1 MLHRLREPA
10 NGATHGIGVI
20 LSVAALGVLLWLGW
34 RGGSVALFVGF
45 AVFGLSQ
52 LTLYIASTLYHSL
65 RISEAGIRQLLRFD
79 CAMVFVFIAGTYT
92 PVCLV
97 ALEGGWRWGLLALIW
112 GLALGGG
119 AMKLRWLHAPVW
131 LSTGFYVLMG
141 WVAVLALPALVRA
154 VPPGGIFWMFA
165 GGIIYTVGAV
175 IFALDRP
182 ALVPGVF
189 EAHALWHLFVLAG
202 SACFFWMM
210 VRYIAPLAG

>member
-10 NGATHGIGVI
+10 NGATHGIGAI

-34 RGGSVALFVGF
+34 RAGSVTLLVSF
-45 AVFGLSQ
+45 AVFGVSQ
-52 LTLYIASTLYHSL
+52 LLLYIASTLYHSL
-65 RISEAGIRQLLRFD
+65 RVSEARIRQLLRFD
-79 CAMVFVFIAGTYT
+79 CAMVFVLIAGTYT

-97 ALEGGWRWGLLALIW
+97 ALQGGWRWGLLALIW

-141 WVAVLALPALVRA
+141 WVAVLALPALVQA

-175 IFALDRP
+175 IFALNRP

-202 SACFFWMM
+202 SGCFFWLM
-210 VRYIAPLAG
+210 VRYIAPLA